1 MGAQLGTTPE
11 ILEQSSLDV
20 RGWMIFSFLAHLCF
34 LSSLNDAIAIM
45 RKLFFFFKEDSK
57 DRSGENKE

>member
-20 RGWMIFSFLAHLCF
+20 RGWMIFSFLAHLYF

-45 RKLFFFFKEDSK
+45 RKLFFFKEDSK

>member
-45 RKLFFFFKEDSK
+45 RKLFFFF
-57 DRSGENKE
+57 